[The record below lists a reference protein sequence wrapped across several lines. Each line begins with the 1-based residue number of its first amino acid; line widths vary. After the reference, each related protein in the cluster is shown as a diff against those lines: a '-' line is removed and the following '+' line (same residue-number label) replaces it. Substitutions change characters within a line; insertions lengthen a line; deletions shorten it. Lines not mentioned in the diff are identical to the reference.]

1 MSADI
6 VCQRTHNPT
15 EDRTIKGTR
24 KAIGYVRVSTAGQA
38 AEGVSLEAQRARIA
52 AAAAAAGLE
61 LVAIHADEGLSGK
74 RADNRPGLV
83 AALEAACRSKAVLV
97 VYSLSRMSRS
107 VTDTLVIVARLDK
120 AGAGFV
126 SLTESIDTTTAAGR
140 MMVTML
146 AAFAAF
152 ERELTAERT
161 MTALHHKRGKGER
174 TGGIPFGWTD
184 ADGRLIPVPAE
195 QAVLQ
200 RITAC
205 RKAGLSYRQIA
216 AELTTA
222 GILTKQGKAVWTH
235 TTVVSI
241 LKRAAALAA

>member
-1 MSADI
+1 MVVVIAGRRDRSGATDGVKDLRGEALVTRSAVETPGAAVLLRTAAYAPPAARPPPGKESDPLQLTGCVSRHSMSADT
-6 VCQRTHNPT
+6 QAASGGT
-15 EDRTIKGTR
+15 DIKGTR
-24 KAIGYVRVSTAGQA
+24 NAIDYVRVSTAGQA
-38 AEGVSLEAQRARIA
+38 ADGVSLEAQRARIT

-83 AALEAACRSKAVLV
+83 AALEAACRAKAVLV

-107 VTDTLVIVARLDK
+107 VTDTLAIVGRLDK

-161 MTALHHKRGKGER
+161 ATALHHKRSRG
-174 TGGIPFGWTD
+174 
-184 ADGRLIPVPAE
+184 
-195 QAVLQ
+195 
-200 RITAC
+200 
-205 RKAGLSYRQIA
+205 
-216 AELTTA
+216 
-222 GILTKQGKAVWTH
+222 
-235 TTVVSI
+235 
-241 LKRAAALAA
+241 

>member
-1 MSADI
+1 M
-6 VCQRTHNPT
+6 
-15 EDRTIKGTR
+15 KGMR

-38 AEGVSLEAQRARIA
+38 AEGVSLEAQRARIE

-83 AALEAACRSKAVLV
+83 AALDAACRAKAVLV

-107 VTDTLVIVARLDK
+107 VTDTLAIVARLDK

-161 MTALHHKRGKGER
+161 ATVLHHKRANGER
-174 TGGIPFGWTD
+174 TGGIPFGW
-184 ADGRLIPVPAE
+184 ADEGGRLVAIPAE
-195 QAVLQ
+195 QAVLAEI
-200 RITAC
+200 RAARDAGMSLREIAC
-205 RKAGLSYRQIA
+205 
-216 AELTTA
+216 
-222 GILTKQGKAVWTH
+222 ILTGREIPTKKGHVKWTH
-235 TTVVSI
+235 TAVASI
-241 LKRAAALAA
+241 LRRAEAVAA